1 MHKQSTNKVVHT
13 HIIEREHMQEIHH
26 KLSLLLLL
34 VLIAGLA
41 GAIFLLRVPIAG
53 LSSGCIGI
61 VVFFLAFCGAFGLA
75 FGLAFALTVD

>member
-26 KLSLLLLL
+26 KLSLILLL

-61 VVFFLAFCGAFGLA
+61 VVFFLAFCGV

>member
-1 MHKQSTNKVVHT
+1 L
-13 HIIEREHMQEIHH
+13 QEIHH

-41 GAIFLLRVPIAG
+41 GSIFLLLVPIAG

-61 VVFFLAFCGAFGLA
+61 VIFFLAFCMAIGFFFA
-75 FGLAFALTVD
+75 LAFALIVD

>member
-1 MHKQSTNKVVHT
+1 
-13 HIIEREHMQEIHH
+13 MQEIHH

-61 VVFFLAFCGAFGLA
+61 VVFFLAFCFAFNLAFGLA
-75 FGLAFALTVD
+75 FGLAFDLTVD